1 MRLSTSDAG
10 FTKIAYIR
18 GPINP
23 QNAIDRFI
31 GYKKHWKND
40 LPFNSRLVYTCEHV
54 TS

>member
-1 MRLSTSDAG
+1 MIKSGDECDSAPIDAG

-23 QNAIDRFI
+23 QNSIDRFI

-40 LPFNSRLVYTCEHV
+40 LL
-54 TS
+54 